1 MVAGVQSNESL
12 TESNDTF
19 LVRWGVFVH
28 NVKCKAHTE
37 VRRMNNYEFN
47 MYGEGVVAV
56 YSCAEYKKKRRKR

>member
-37 VRRMNNYEFN
+37 VRRMNNYEFTKQIYVRG
-47 MYGEGVVAV
+47 MSKGQ
-56 YSCAEYKKKRRKR
+56 